1 MNAEDRD
8 RQLDRW
14 LDEALARYSDV
25 EPRAGLE
32 QRILS
37 NLRTQPQRRPW
48 WQWAW
53 IPVAAAVLIAAG
65 VLWMTHPARP
75 DAPPSRAEGGPPLA
89 EHREARVGPEAA
101 PSSRA
106 QRAKVDQGGGRPHRP
121 APQAN
126 LQVASATE
134 DLPRQEVFPSR
145 EGVGPMFPSPAPLNT
160 QELALIHLVKRD
172 PEEVR
177 MIAQEQEADRQRL
190 AKMFEETGVP
200 RK

>member
-1 MNAEDRD
+1 MNAEDRE
-8 RQLDRW
+8 RQLDQW
-14 LDEALARYSDV
+14 LDGALARYSDV

-32 QRILS
+32 QRILA

-65 VLWMTHPARP
+65 VLWMTPGTRP
-75 DAPPSRAEGGPPLA
+75 SPGAPPSRAGGLPLA

-106 QRAKVDQGGGRPHRP
+106 QRARAGEAHPVTAQT
-121 APQAN
+121 
-126 LQVASATE
+126 VALNE